1 MKKSVLL
8 FLFSALI
15 LLLMPV
21 QSHAATTQ
29 TKIILDGQELNLPNE
44 AEVVTV
50 RNNIM
55 IPIRVVAENLKFNV
69 NWDKKTQNVN
79 IQQLSKAITLTVGKQ
94 EASVGNSTVSLNMA
108 PQIIKNTV
116 VVPIRFVSEEMGLTV
131 VWNNK
136 EKTVTLAS
144 PTFPPSSPDNGS
156 QNDELASLTSLPSSP
171 ANGSQND
178 ELASPTS
185 PPSSPVNGSQ
195 NDATINL
202 VHEINYANNQLV
214 VSLDHEVTPVIT
226 TLKNPDRIVVDF
238 PFTDFG
244 NMSQPVPDG
253 SMGKLSTGDIP
264 NLTDVRYSL
273 FKNDPAQVRIVIELN
288 NVSSVNYYQQYIAG
302 KFILDLNIVNA
313 SKPAPP
319 ITGSGKRI
327 VVIDPGHGGSDPG
340 TTSITN
346 KHEKQFN
353 LALALKVQ
361 AILLQEPEIE
371 VVMTRETDIYPT
383 RSERVKLANDLNAD
397 VFVSI
402 HGNSVPSSPQI
413 TGTETYYYQRASS
426 KELANIVHKHL
437 VEAMGLYDR
446 GVKNGSL
453 QVIRETKMPAILL
466 EVGFLSNKSDEE
478 AMMSESVQTQ
488 AAQAIVDGIK
498 EYLKL

>member
-1 MKKSVLL
+1 
-8 FLFSALI
+8 
-15 LLLMPV
+15 MPV
-21 QSHAATTQ
+21 QSHAATSQ
-29 TKIILDGQELNLPNE
+29 IKIILDGQELNLPNE
-44 AEVVTV
+44 VEVVNA

-69 NWDKKTQNVN
+69 NWDQKTQNIN
-79 IQQLSKAITLTVGKQ
+79 IQQGSKAIALTVGKQ
-94 EASVGNSTVSLNMA
+94 EATVGNSSVSLNMA

-116 VVPIRFVSEEMGLTV
+116 VVPIRFVSEGMGLKV
-131 VWNNK
+131 DWNNK
-136 EKTVTLAS
+136 EKIVTLAS
-144 PTFPPSSPDNGS
+144 TTSP
-156 QNDELASLTSLPSSP
+156 PSSP

-178 ELASPTS
+178 SIT
-185 PPSSPVNGSQ
+185 
-195 NDATINL
+195 NL
-202 VHEINYANNQLV
+202 VHEINYLNNQLV
-214 VSLDHEVTPVIT
+214 VSLDREVTPVIT

-238 PFTDFG
+238 PSTNFG
-244 NMSQPVPDG
+244 NMSQPVPVE
-253 SMGKLSTGDIP
+253 SMGKLDTGYIP
-264 NLTDVRYSL
+264 NLTEVRYSL

-288 NVSSVNYYQQYIAG
+288 NVSSVNYNQQYDAG
-302 KFILDLNIVNA
+302 KFILDLKMVNDPTPA
-313 SKPAPP
+313 TPIGGSSK
-319 ITGSGKRI
+319 KI

-346 KHEKQFN
+346 RYEKQFN

-371 VVMTRETDIYPT
+371 VVMTRETDVYPT
-383 RSERVKLANDLNAD
+383 RPERVKLANDLNAD

-402 HGNSVPSSPQI
+402 HGNSVSSAPQV
-413 TGTETYYYQRASS
+413 TGTETFYYQRANS

-437 VEAMGLYDR
+437 VKAMGLKDR

-453 QVIRETKMPAILL
+453 EVIRETTMPAVLL

-478 AMMSESVQTQ
+478 AMMSESVQTK